1 MSCALLTRRSL
12 LLAGASLLGGC
23 GFHPL
28 LAPGGR
34 GSAAAGEQL
43 RSVFVPVM
51 PERSGQLFREALQAR
66 LQGTDASVVK
76 RYELNAPLILNV
88 EGLGIQSDTSTS
100 RFRVT
105 GATSWTLFDLTPQHA
120 VVASGYARLLDG
132 YDNINEQYLST
143 QFESEAATRRIAE
156 NLAQQVVQQIATY
169 FDRTA

>member
-1 MSCALLTRRSL
+1 MIAARRSV
-12 LLAGASLLGGC
+12 LAGALLLGGC

-28 LAPGGR
+28 LAPRGR
-34 GSAAAGEQL
+34 GSAAAGDKL
-43 RSVFVPVM
+43 RTVFVPVM

-66 LQGTDASVVK
+66 LQGTDASVAKV
-76 RYELNAPLILNV
+76 YELSAPLALNV
-88 EGLGIQSDTSTS
+88 EGLGIQRDSSTT

-105 GATSWTLFDLTPQHA
+105 GGTTWTLFDLTPQHK
-120 VVASGYARLLDG
+120 VVTSGYARLLDG

-156 NLAQQVVQQIATY
+156 NLADQVVQQLTIF